1 MARHAILICGLVLS
15 TTRLFPWSCMA
26 ANATQPSPQ
35 KRVDVTDCGAVA
47 DGVTDSL
54 PAIQQALNQVQTA
67 GGGVV
72 FFPASEKPYLVRGTI
87 QVRGSGT
94 VLSGTG
100 ATIKLADG
108 VANDTRQQ
116 RTTESQVHVIH
127 IAGTPRQPV
136 QKVQLLGLAIDA
148 NIYQQ
153 ADYYNPRAVVAEYA
167 SRLLVSD
174 VKIVRA
180 FVGLDFGAGSSYCEA
195 RDCVIEDWTEDA
207 FDASGDAD
215 KGSDAITTHIT
226 FLRCHARHAPNSTG
240 NAWEIE
246 DGVRHI
252 RVEDCSVSDVPH
264 GNAFGIRNHWAAGPV
279 DVSRDIQ
286 LRRVQITAVGGKYG
300 IYSHSAP
307 RDQFP
312 RNRLVDVRLYDVFCD
327 APVLFYGPLERV
339 EIEGGRF
346 GALHFGWDYGA
357 KNRPE
362 PGGPRPLQGT
372 RVRVCNT
379 QVSHLDLNATAGEFT
394 LQNVLVLAQG
404 EEGLP
409 QGLRIRGGA
418 GRVRLVNCTVTG
430 ARTAGVD
437 LRQGAA
443 PRMVNSII
451 WGNADAFRVLDS
463 GGMLSHCCIQGGVP
477 KTLEDQGGNFA
488 DDPLFVRGTHGPCY
502 LTSARV
508 GQSVAS
514 PCIDAGSELAAF
526 AGLDE
531 RTTRSDNLPD
541 RGVVDVGFHQRI
553 PLPRRP

>member
-15 TTRLFPWSCMA
+15 TTRLFPWPCMA

-108 VANDTRQQ
+108 VANGTRQQ
-116 RTTESQVHVIH
+116 RTTESQVHVNH

-180 FVGLDFGAGSSYCEA
+180 FVGLDFGAGSRYCEA

-246 DGVRHI
+246 DLSLIHI
-252 RVEDCSVSDVPH
+252 
-264 GNAFGIRNHWAAGPV
+264 
-279 DVSRDIQ
+279 
-286 LRRVQITAVGGKYG
+286 
-300 IYSHSAP
+300 
-307 RDQFP
+307 
-312 RNRLVDVRLYDVFCD
+312 
-327 APVLFYGPLERV
+327 
-339 EIEGGRF
+339 
-346 GALHFGWDYGA
+346 
-357 KNRPE
+357 
-362 PGGPRPLQGT
+362 
-372 RVRVCNT
+372 
-379 QVSHLDLNATAGEFT
+379 
-394 LQNVLVLAQG
+394 
-404 EEGLP
+404 
-409 QGLRIRGGA
+409 
-418 GRVRLVNCTVTG
+418 
-430 ARTAGVD
+430 
-437 LRQGAA
+437 
-443 PRMVNSII
+443 
-451 WGNADAFRVLDS
+451 
-463 GGMLSHCCIQGGVP
+463 
-477 KTLEDQGGNFA
+477 
-488 DDPLFVRGTHGPCY
+488 
-502 LTSARV
+502 
-508 GQSVAS
+508 
-514 PCIDAGSELAAF
+514 
-526 AGLDE
+526 
-531 RTTRSDNLPD
+531 
-541 RGVVDVGFHQRI
+541 
-553 PLPRRP
+553 